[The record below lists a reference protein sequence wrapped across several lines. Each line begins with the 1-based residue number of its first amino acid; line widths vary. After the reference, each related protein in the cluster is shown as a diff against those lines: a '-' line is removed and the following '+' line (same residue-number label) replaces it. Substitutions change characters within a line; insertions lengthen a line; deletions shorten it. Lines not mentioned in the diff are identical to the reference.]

1 MILKLNKFGKFKNQ
15 SFKISDGITL
25 FYGENESGKTT
36 IFDSLMLLFSEN
48 KRVSA
53 FSKQI
58 KLRYGNDIDISSEPK
73 IPENLKLHPQSY
85 NNLYAIRQSEIIFEM
100 SDSKKDSKDWESEI
114 KKKLFSS
121 DIDIGKMVSEIKA
134 EYSGKAQNSISYKL
148 NILANE
154 KNEIDKILNNLY
166 DKIKNSV
173 NKKDN
178 LKELKENLFLHENI
192 LKEKTEEQKKLYSLM
207 KSKKESE
214 TKNKK
219 LNLLKQIN
227 DFNKTDDFLSK
238 NIIFKNDYSNEI
250 NGRTKKIEELKTN
263 MSYISGKIEALKKS
277 ADEKEKRKTDYESV
291 KIRVENALKN
301 LKIMEDSIQK
311 NKKIPKII
319 FFIIIAFI
327 SSLLA
332 LYFKNPLW
340 LLIILPT
347 IPFMFVKENII
358 KENKNSKFVK
368 DILESLP
375 ELNIEETNILILK
388 DILNKELAKIEILMS
403 ENNDEEI
410 QNYNEELEN
419 NLKEFE
425 NENNLLAR
433 LFDKLKVK
441 NKEEYYE
448 IKYNYDLLLK
458 EAEENYK
465 KLTLEAKRLGFQN
478 IDLLET
484 DCIRILKEL
493 DDKGVNNN
501 DYNEMEIRKIEND
514 LKNFEAEINILKE
527 ETNKIKNNIS
537 YIEGE
542 LNNSDNIHADI
553 INFESKSAQIK
564 EEIINL
570 NKRRKALK
578 LLEEMLFNIN
588 KKNDNI
594 FQSLSNEAKVLY
606 NHITGKNLSDNGIIM
621 SGFDKDKIVVADK
634 QNQMRNVELLSSA
647 TKDAVYI
654 AMRLS
659 ILTKIHQ
666 AGRLILLDDPFITF
680 DNNRTKEAL
689 SFIKEYSKNYNI
701 PVVIFTKD
709 IFIRDFMQ
717 KFGDIT
723 IYELS

>member
-291 KIRVENALKN
+291 KIRIENALKN

-368 DILESLP
+368 YILESLP
-375 ELNIEETNILILK
+375 ELNIEETNILILN

-403 ENNDEEI
+403 ENNNEEI
-410 QNYNEELEN
+410 KNYNEELEN

-465 KLTLEAKRLGFQN
+465 KLTLEAKKLGFQN

-553 INFESKSAQIK
+553 INFESKLAQIK

-570 NKRRKALK
+570 NKRRRALK
-578 LLEEMLFNIN
+578 LLEEMLFSIN
-588 KKNDNI
+588 KKNDDI

-606 NHITGKNLSDNGIIM
+606 NHITRKNLSDEGIIM

-654 AMRLS
+654 AMRFS

-717 KFGDIT
+717 KFGDIAV
-723 IYELS
+723 YELY

>member
-48 KRVSA
+48 KRASA

-263 MSYISGKIEALKKS
+263 MSYLNGKIEALKKS
-277 ADEKEKRKTDYESV
+277 ANEKEKRKTDYESV
-291 KIRVENALKN
+291 KIRIENALKN
-301 LKIMEDSIQK
+301 LKTMEDSIQK

-319 FFIIIAFI
+319 FFIIIGFI

-340 LLIILPT
+340 LLIIFPT
-347 IPFMFVKENII
+347 IPFMFLKENLI
-358 KENKNSKFVK
+358 NKNSKFVK

-410 QNYNEELEN
+410 ENYNEELEN

-433 LFDKLKVK
+433 LFEKLKVK

-458 EAEENYK
+458 ESEENYK

-501 DYNEMEIRKIEND
+501 DYNEMEIRKIENE

-553 INFESKSAQIK
+553 INFESKLAQIK
-564 EEIINL
+564 EDIINL
-570 NKRRKALK
+570 NKRRRALK
-578 LLEEMLFNIN
+578 LLEEMLFSIN
-588 KKNDNI
+588 KKNDDI

-654 AMRLS
+654 AMRFS

-701 PVVIFTKD
+701 PLVIFTKD

>member
-58 KLRYGNDIDISSEPK
+58 KLRYGNDIEISSEPK
-73 IPENLKLHPQSY
+73 ITDNLKLHPQSY

-134 EYSGKAQNSISYKL
+134 EYSGKAQNSILYKL
-148 NILANE
+148 NILENE
-154 KNEIDKILNNLY
+154 KNEIDKMLNNLY
-166 DKIKNSV
+166 HKIKNSV

-192 LKEKTEEQKKLYSLM
+192 LKEKIEEQKKLYSLM

-214 TKNKK
+214 TKNIK
-219 LNLLKQIN
+219 LNILKQIN
-227 DFNKTDDFLSK
+227 DFNKADDFLSK
-238 NIIFKNDYSNEI
+238 NIIFKNDYSSEI

-263 MSYISGKIEALKKS
+263 MSYINGKIEALKKS
-277 ADEKEKRKTDYESV
+277 ADEKEKRKMDYESL
-291 KIRVENALKN
+291 KIRIENSLK
-301 LKIMEDSIQK
+301 KIEESIQK

-319 FFIIIAFI
+319 FFIIVAFI

-340 LLIILPT
+340 LIMILPA
-347 IPFMFVKENII
+347 IPFMFIKENFI
-358 KENKNSKFVK
+358 KQNKNSKFIK
-368 DILESLP
+368 EILESLP

-388 DILNKELAKIEILMS
+388 DILNKELAKIEIIMM
-403 ENNDEEI
+403 ENNNKEI
-410 QNYNEELEN
+410 ENYNFELEN

-425 NENNLLAR
+425 NENNSLAR

-458 EAEENYK
+458 ENEENYK
-465 KLTLEAKRLGFQN
+465 KLIAEAKKLGFQN
-478 IDLLET
+478 IELLET

-493 DDKGVNNN
+493 DDKGVNPN

-527 ETNKIKNNIS
+527 EINKIKNNIS

-553 INFESKSAQIK
+553 INFESKSARIK
-564 EEIINL
+564 EEMINL

-578 LLEEMLFNIN
+578 FLEEMLLNIN
-588 KKNDNI
+588 KKNDDI

-606 NHITGKNLSDNGIIM
+606 NHITGKNLSNEGIIM
-621 SGFDKDKIVVADK
+621 SGFDKDKIAVADK

-709 IFIRDFMQ
+709 VFIRDFMSD
-717 KFGDIT
+717 FGDIT

>member
-58 KLRYGNDIDISSEPK
+58 KLRYGNDIEISSEPK
-73 IPENLKLHPQSY
+73 ITDNLKLHPQSY

-134 EYSGKAQNSISYKL
+134 EYSGKAQNSILYKL
-148 NILANE
+148 NILENE

-166 DKIKNSV
+166 HKIKNSV

-178 LKELKENLFLHENI
+178 LKELKGNLFLHENI
-192 LKEKTEEQKKLYSLM
+192 LKEKIEEQKKLYSLM

-214 TKNKK
+214 TKNIK

-227 DFNKTDDFLSK
+227 DFNKADDFLSK
-238 NIIFKNDYSNEI
+238 NIIFKNDYSSEI

-263 MSYISGKIEALKKS
+263 MSYINGKIEALKKS
-277 ADEKEKRKTDYESV
+277 ADEKEKRKTDYESL
-291 KIRVENALKN
+291 KIRIENALK
-301 LKIMEDSIQK
+301 KIEESIQK

-319 FFIIIAFI
+319 FFIIAAFI

-340 LLIILPT
+340 LIMILPI
-347 IPFMFVKENII
+347 IPFMFVSENFI
-358 KENKNSKFVK
+358 KQNKNSKFIK
-368 DILESLP
+368 EILESLP

-388 DILNKELAKIEILMS
+388 DILNKELAKIEIIMM
-403 ENNDEEI
+403 ENNNEEI
-410 QNYNEELEN
+410 ENYNFELEN

-425 NENNLLAR
+425 NENNSLSR

-458 EAEENYK
+458 ENEENYK
-465 KLTLEAKRLGFQN
+465 KLIAEAKKLGFQN
-478 IDLLET
+478 IELLET

-493 DDKGVNNN
+493 DDKGVNPN

-527 ETNKIKNNIS
+527 EINKIKNNIS

-553 INFESKSAQIK
+553 INFESKSARIK

-578 LLEEMLFNIN
+578 LLEEMLLNIN
-588 KKNDNI
+588 KKNDDI
-594 FQSLSNEAKVLY
+594 FQSLSKEAKVLY
-606 NHITGKNLSDNGIIM
+606 NHITGKKLPNEGIIM
-621 SGFDKDKIVVADK
+621 SGFDKDKIAVVDK
-634 QNQMRNVELLSSA
+634 QNEMRNVELLSSA

-680 DNNRTKEAL
+680 DNNRIKEAL

-709 IFIRDFMQ
+709 IFIRDFMSD
-717 KFGDIT
+717 FADIT

>member
-48 KRVSA
+48 KRASA

-58 KLRYGNDIDISSEPK
+58 KLRYGNDIEISSEPK
-73 IPENLKLHPQSY
+73 ITDNLKLHPQSY

-134 EYSGKAQNSISYKL
+134 EYSGKAQNSILYKL
-148 NILANE
+148 NILENE

-166 DKIKNSV
+166 HKIKNSV

-192 LKEKTEEQKKLYSLM
+192 LKEKIEEQKKLYSLM

-214 TKNKK
+214 TKNIK

-227 DFNKTDDFLSK
+227 DFNKAEDFLSK
-238 NIIFKNDYSNEI
+238 NIIFKNDYSSEI

-263 MSYISGKIEALKKS
+263 MSYINGKIEALKKS
-277 ADEKEKRKTDYESV
+277 ADEKEKRKTDYESL
-291 KIRVENALKN
+291 KIRIENALK
-301 LKIMEDSIQK
+301 KIEESIQK

-319 FFIIIAFI
+319 FFITVAFI

-340 LLIILPT
+340 LIIILPT
-347 IPFMFVKENII
+347 IPFMFVKENLI
-358 KENKNSKFVK
+358 KQNKNSKFIK
-368 DILESLP
+368 EILESLP

-388 DILNKELAKIEILMS
+388 DILNKELAKIEIIMS
-403 ENNDEEI
+403 ENNGEEI
-410 QNYNEELEN
+410 ENYNFELEN

-425 NENNLLAR
+425 NENNSLAR

-458 EAEENYK
+458 ENEENYK
-465 KLTLEAKRLGFQN
+465 KLIAEAKKLGFQN
-478 IDLLET
+478 IELLET

-493 DDKGVNNN
+493 DDKGVNPN

-527 ETNKIKNNIS
+527 EINKIKNNIS

-553 INFESKSAQIK
+553 INFESKSARIK

-578 LLEEMLFNIN
+578 LLEEMLLNIN
-588 KKNDNI
+588 KKNDDI
-594 FQSLSNEAKVLY
+594 FQSLSKEAKILY
-606 NHITGKNLSDNGIIM
+606 NHITGKNLSDEGIIM
-621 SGFDKDKIVVADK
+621 SGFDKDKIAVADK
-634 QNQMRNVELLSSA
+634 QNEMRNVELLSSA

-709 IFIRDFMQ
+709 VFIRDFMSD
-717 KFGDIT
+717 FDDIT

>member
-263 MSYISGKIEALKKS
+263 MSYLNGKIEALKKS

-291 KIRVENALKN
+291 KIRIENALKN

-319 FFIIIAFI
+319 FFIIIGFI

-340 LLIILPT
+340 LVIILPT
-347 IPFMFVKENII
+347 IPFMFVKENLI
-358 KENKNSKFVK
+358 NKNSKFVK

-403 ENNDEEI
+403 ENNYEEI
-410 QNYNEELEN
+410 ENYNEELEN

-433 LFDKLKVK
+433 LFEKLKVK

-514 LKNFEAEINILKE
+514 LRNFEAEINILKE

-553 INFESKSAQIK
+553 INFESKLAQIK

-578 LLEEMLFNIN
+578 LLEEMLFSIN
-588 KKNDNI
+588 KKNDDI

-654 AMRLS
+654 AMRFS

-717 KFGDIT
+717 KFGDIA